1 MKKYDAMRLSGT
13 VLLAHLALC
22 AAFLLLLIA
31 ASGSTSAFTF
41 RSPYGLVLGLLF
53 IGLPAFAF
61 GWGLRSA
68 KDPFDKKLCWNAAMV
83 LYVLNAAAFL
93 LAPEFGT
100 GNVIAMWWGVP
111 MAPALA
117 GLNAFAAPQSALYL
131 FGGALLAAVEPLCLT
146 LGLLSGRRAENE
158 TKNNTGAPAEA
169 AERTDDKE
177 KNPMRE
183 MILCK
188 LGEVVLKGL
197 NRRSFE
203 DKLIGNLRRRTAK
216 CGNFRIYSKQS
227 TIYVEPVNDESDLTA
242 AYAACKQVF
251 GVIAVSRALP
261 CEKDVQ
267 AIIRTAK
274 DYLAP
279 EFARAKDFKVESK
292 RADKTFPLTSIQL
305 SQQVGGALHQAF
317 PRCAVNVHDPELT
330 VFIEIRDDAAYVH
343 GPAEAGAG
351 GLPIGMGGS
360 AVSLLSGGIDS
371 PVASYMMAKR
381 GVSLEM
387 VHFFSPP
394 YTSDAAKEKVLELAQ
409 LLTPWCGRLTVHI
422 VPFTEI
428 QEQIRMNCPEDHFTL
443 IMRRFMMRLAQRV
456 ADEVRAKALVTGE
469 CLGQVASQTMEA
481 LRVSEDVA
489 ELPVL
494 RPLIG
499 MDKEEIIR
507 ISRKIGT
514 FDTSILPYEDCC
526 TVFTPRHPKTKP
538 HVEEVRELEAVL
550 DIDALCDRAMSG
562 RERVRIK
569 L

>member
-1 MKKYDAMRLSGT
+1 
-13 VLLAHLALC
+13 
-22 AAFLLLLIA
+22 
-31 ASGSTSAFTF
+31 
-41 RSPYGLVLGLLF
+41 
-53 IGLPAFAF
+53 
-61 GWGLRSA
+61 
-68 KDPFDKKLCWNAAMV
+68 
-83 LYVLNAAAFL
+83 
-93 LAPEFGT
+93 
-100 GNVIAMWWGVP
+100 
-111 MAPALA
+111 
-117 GLNAFAAPQSALYL
+117 
-131 FGGALLAAVEPLCLT
+131 
-146 LGLLSGRRAENE
+146 
-158 TKNNTGAPAEA
+158 
-169 AERTDDKE
+169 
-177 KNPMRE
+177 MRE

-351 GLPIGMGGS
+351 GLPIGMGGR

-371 PVASYMMAKR
+371 PVASYMIAKR
-381 GVSLEM
+381 GVELEM
-387 VHFFSPP
+387 IHFASPP
-394 YTSDAAKEKVLELAQ
+394 YTSEQAREKVLQLARELV
-409 LLTPWCGRLTVHI
+409 PWCGRLNVTI
-422 VPFTEI
+422 VPFAEI
-428 QEQIRMNCPEDHFTL
+428 QEEIRRNCPEDHFTL
-443 IMRRFMMRLAQRV
+443 IMRRFMMRLADALAR
-456 ADEVRAKALVTGE
+456 DLNCRALVTGE
-469 CLGQVASQTMEA
+469 SLGQVASQTMDA
-481 LRVSEDVA
+481 LAVSGDVTD
-489 ELPVL
+489 LPVL
-494 RPLIG
+494 RPVIG
-499 MDKEEIIR
+499 MDKEEIVR
-507 ISRKIGT
+507 IARHIGT
-514 FDTSILPYEDCC
+514 FETSILPYEDCC
-526 TVFTPRHPKTKP
+526 TVFTPRHPKTRP
-538 HVEEVRELEAVL
+538 HVEEVREMEQAL
-550 DIDALCDRAMSG
+550 DVEGLVRRAMEG
-562 RERVRIK
+562 REVVK
-569 L
+569 LR